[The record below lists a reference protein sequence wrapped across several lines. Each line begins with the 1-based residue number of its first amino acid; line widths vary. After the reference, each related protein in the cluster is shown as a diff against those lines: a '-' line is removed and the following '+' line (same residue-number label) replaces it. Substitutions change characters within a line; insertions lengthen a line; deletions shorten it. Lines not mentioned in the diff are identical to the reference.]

1 MNFLSATFM
10 FLAHLNVSLLVLIT
24 IPFSIPVR
32 IVRENVNFNLDFLA
46 FPAVIDSLKT
56 HKG

>member
-1 MNFLSATFM
+1 M
-10 FLAHLNVSLLVLIT
+10 FLAHLSVPLLVLIT

-46 FPAVIDSLKT
+46 FPSVIDSLKT
-56 HKG
+56 A